1 MSHSFS
7 RSSRTAGDFAGIA
20 ALATACLLA
29 ACEPPPQWTNAG
41 VSSQQN
47 QADLSYCNGAAELAK
62 SYSMS
67 SRGGSYLETTA
78 AFESCMQKKGY
89 RPEARKK

>member
-1 MSHSFS
+1 MI
-7 RSSRTAGDFAGIA
+7 RYDNRERCAGVALLAA
-20 ALATACLLA
+20 ALMLA
-29 ACEPPPQWTNAG
+29 ACEPPPQWVNAG

-67 SRGGSYLETTA
+67 SRGGSYLETTE
-78 AFESCMQKKGY
+78 AFESCMRKKGY